1 MTKMTKCKVC
11 TISITKQLYDLL
23 ALIIEKD
30 EMFSSRS
37 EFIRTS
43 ILHYLETYFE
53 KIVKPMDIIDTNFK
67 CISIQKYNEMQKT
80 N

>member
-1 MTKMTKCKVC
+1 MTKKTKCKVC

-23 ALIIEKD
+23 ASIIQND
-30 EMFSSRS
+30 EIFSSRS
-37 EFIRTS
+37 EFIRVS

-53 KIVKPMDIIDTNFK
+53 KIVKPIAIIDTDYK
-67 CISIQKYNEMQKT
+67 IVSIQKYNEMQK